1 MWDLSPGSESREE
14 TEESKVIEDE
24 NRVMK
29 ESIKDVSKGGE
40 CKNGPEEVSG
50 LRRHMEANHMQDR
63 TCFPPSRGFPP
74 GGSFSLKLLE
84 ADICPEAGLSAGGC
98 LAWR

>member
-50 LRRHMEANHMQDR
+50 LRRHMEAKHMQDR
-63 TCFPPSRGFPP
+63 TCFPP
-74 GGSFSLKLLE
+74 SFSLKLLE